1 MSVAAP
7 PTFPAADDAVRR
19 WAALAPAR
27 AALVEH
33 DAADGRWTYA
43 RLDGRA
49 DARRDALAAAGVGAG
64 DRVAL
69 LAGTRAE
76 CVALFHGCLRR
87 GAVLVPLNWR
97 LAPGE
102 LARVLADARPAL
114 LVAEGRHAALADRAL
129 AHPDAAPAQGVR
141 RLALDAGGAADA
153 PPAVDAAAAHAD
165 AATMLLYT
173 SGSTGTPKGVVLPR
187 RQLLFNAVATCAAWR
202 LGADEVVPV
211 ATPLFHT
218 GGWHVYLTPALH
230 AGATAVLFDGWDADA
245 FLEGIVAHGCT
256 RVFGVPTQ
264 LTLLLESARW
274 GAALPALCERLQHV
288 ISGGAPLPP
297 TVRAALA
304 AAGLRV
310 REGYG
315 LTECGPNC
323 FAADDALAAA
333 HPGAVGVPIPFLE
346 MRLADEAGRPVPDGT
361 PGELLLRGPQ
371 MFAGYF
377 GRPDDTAA
385 ALTPDG
391 FLRTGDLAVRERA
404 ADRDAGVY
412 RVCGRRKEMY
422 ISGGEN
428 VFPGEVE
435 AVLAGCPGVLEAAVV
450 GVPDARWGEVGCAF
464 VVARDGATADG
475 GARAAMAARVAAHA
489 RAALAGYKVPRRV
502 EVLTAPLPRL
512 GSGKVDR
519 RALAARAVDGADAR
533 LETVG

>member
-1 MSVAAP
+1 
-7 PTFPAADDAVRR
+7 
-19 WAALAPAR
+19 
-27 AALVEH
+27 
-33 DAADGRWTYA
+33 
-43 RLDGRA
+43 
-49 DARRDALAAAGVGAG
+49 
-64 DRVAL
+64 
-69 LAGTRAE
+69 
-76 CVALFHGCLRR
+76 
-87 GAVLVPLNWR
+87 
-97 LAPGE
+97 
-102 LARVLADARPAL
+102 
-114 LVAEGRHAALADRAL
+114 
-129 AHPDAAPAQGVR
+129 
-141 RLALDAGGAADA
+141 
-153 PPAVDAAAAHAD
+153 
-165 AATMLLYT
+165 
-173 SGSTGTPKGVVLPR
+173 
-187 RQLLFNAVATCAAWR
+187 
-202 LGADEVVPV
+202 
-211 ATPLFHT
+211 
-218 GGWHVYLTPALH
+218 
-230 AGATAVLFDGWDADA
+230 
-245 FLEGIVAHGCT
+245 
-256 RVFGVPTQ
+256 
-264 LTLLLESARW
+264 
-274 GAALPALCERLQHV
+274 
-288 ISGGAPLPP
+288 
-297 TVRAALA
+297 
-304 AAGLRV
+304 
-310 REGYG
+310 
-315 LTECGPNC
+315 
-323 FAADDALAAA
+323 
-333 HPGAVGVPIPFLE
+333 
-346 MRLADEAGRPVPDGT
+346 VPDGT